1 LDKTRD
7 DPGFDSSDSDA
18 SEDIGRNV
26 NASPIVQNKGEK
38 KYFGR
43 NNNAKYE
50 PRMTEVVE
58 ETEPESSFKETDK
71 FKKNKN
77 KNDPYQ
83 QVA

>member
-1 LDKTRD
+1 MDKTRN

-18 SEDIGRNV
+18 SEDIGRNT

-38 KYFGR
+38 KLFGR
-43 NNNAKYE
+43 NNAKYE

-71 FKKNKN
+71 FKNK
-77 KNDPYQ
+77 K
-83 QVA
+83 